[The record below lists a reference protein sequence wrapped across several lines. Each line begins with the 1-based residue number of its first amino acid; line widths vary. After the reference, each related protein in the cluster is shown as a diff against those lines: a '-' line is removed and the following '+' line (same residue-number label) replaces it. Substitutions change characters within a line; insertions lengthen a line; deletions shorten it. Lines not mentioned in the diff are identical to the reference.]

1 MFFNLIHNKW
11 KFFILLT
18 ALIISAA
25 SMWYTNH
32 LVDKLEEEERQKI
45 QIWAEANKELQETP
59 LTGEVSL
66 YMFKIISE
74 NKTIPRILVDGKGKI
89 INSMNLD
96 PEKENDEEYLMEELR
111 KMKEEKEPIEIEL
124 SDNQKNYIYYKDSLL
139 LTDLY
144 YYPYLQFFIILLF
157 ISVVYFA
164 LTVSKQAEQNQLW
177 VGMSKETAHQLGTPI
192 SSLLAWVELL
202 KTREGDTTLVNEV
215 SKDVNRLEKI
225 TERFSRIG
233 SSPKLREV
241 NICAVLVTASEYL
254 RTRTSS
260 RVNYEQE
267 FSENDEI
274 IAPIN
279 VELFEWVVENLWK
292 NALDAMN
299 NIGEISIALKEK
311 GTSVFIDITDTGK
324 GIPKSKFKNVFKPG
338 YTTKM
343 RGWGL
348 GLSLTKRIIEDYH
361 KGRIFI
367 KYSEPG
373 RGTTFRIILRKAEKN
388 NSVN

>member
-1 MFFNLIHNKW
+1 MFFNLIQNKG
-11 KFFILLT
+11 KFFILLS
-18 ALIISAA
+18 ALVISGA
-25 SMWYTNH
+25 SMWYTNS
-32 LVDKLEEEERQKI
+32 LVHKLEVEERHKM
-45 QIWAEANKELQETP
+45 QIWAEANKEMQETP
-59 LTGEVSL
+59 LTGDVSL
-66 YMFKIISE
+66 YMFKIMTE
-74 NKTIPRILVDGKGKI
+74 NKTIPRILVDGEGKI

-96 PEKENDEEYLMEELR
+96 PQKEKDEEYLMQELEE
-111 KMKEEKEPIEIEL
+111 MKYQNEPIKIEL
-124 SDNQKNYIYYKDSLL
+124 SDNQVNYIYYKDSVL

-144 YYPYLQFFIILLF
+144 FYPYLQFFIILLF
-157 ISVVYFA
+157 LSVVYFA
-164 LTVSKQAEQNQLW
+164 LTVSKRAEQNQLW

-202 KTREGDTTLVNEV
+202 KSREGDNTLVNEV

-233 SSPKLREV
+233 SAPILKEV
-241 NICAVLVTASEYL
+241 NICKVLLNASDYL

-260 RVNYEQE
+260 RVHFEQE
-267 FSENDEI
+267 FSDEEEI
-274 IAPIN
+274 IAPVN
-279 VELFEWVVENLWK
+279 VELFEWVIENLWK

-299 NIGEISIALKEK
+299 NIGEIAIAVSENED
-311 GTSVFIDITDTGK
+311 SVFIDLTDTGK

-338 YTTKM
+338 YTTKL

-361 KGRIFI
+361 KGKIFI

-373 RGTTFRIILRKAEKN
+373 RGTIFRIVLRKVEKK
-388 NSVN
+388 

>member
-1 MFFNLIHNKW
+1 MFFNLIQNKG
-11 KFFILLT
+11 KFFILLS
-18 ALIISAA
+18 ALVISGA
-25 SMWYTNH
+25 SMWYTNT
-32 LVDKLEEEERQKI
+32 LVNKLEAEERQKM
-45 QIWAEANKELQETP
+45 QIWAEANKEMQETP
-59 LTGEVSL
+59 LTGDVSL
-66 YMFKIISE
+66 YMFKIMTE
-74 NKTIPRILVDGKGKI
+74 NKTIPRILVDGEGKI

-96 PEKENDEEYLMEELR
+96 PQKENDEKYLLQELEE
-111 KMKEEKEPIEIEL
+111 MKYQNEPIKIEL
-124 SDNQKNYIYYKDSLL
+124 SDNQINYIYYKDSVL

-144 YYPYLQFFIILLF
+144 FYPYLQFFIILLF
-157 ISVVYFA
+157 LSVVYFA
-164 LTVSKQAEQNQLW
+164 LTVSKRAEQNQLW

-202 KTREGDTTLVNEV
+202 KSRESDSTLVNEV

-233 SSPKLREV
+233 SSPVLKEV
-241 NICAVLVTASEYL
+241 NICKVLLTASDYL

-260 RVNYEQE
+260 RVHFEQE
-267 FSENDEI
+267 FPDDEEI
-274 IAPIN
+274 IAPVN
-279 VELFEWVVENLWK
+279 VELFEWVIENLWK

-299 NIGEISIALKEK
+299 NIGEIAISVTENENF
-311 GTSVFIDITDTGK
+311 VFIDLTDTGK

-338 YTTKM
+338 YTTKL

-361 KGRIFI
+361 KGRIYI

-373 RGTTFRIILRKAEKN
+373 RGTTFRIVLRKVEKK
-388 NSVN
+388 

>member
-1 MFFNLIHNKW
+1 MFFNLIQNKG
-11 KFFILLT
+11 KFFILLS
-18 ALIISAA
+18 ALVISGA
-25 SMWYTNH
+25 SMWYTNS
-32 LVDKLEEEERQKI
+32 LVNKLEVEERQKM
-45 QIWAEANKELQETP
+45 QIWAEANKEMQETP
-59 LTGEVSL
+59 LTGDVSL
-66 YMFKIISE
+66 YMFKIMTE
-74 NKTIPRILVDGKGKI
+74 NKTIPRILVDGEGKI

-96 PEKENDEEYLMEELR
+96 PQKEKDEEYLLQELEE
-111 KMKEEKEPIEIEL
+111 MKYQNDPIKIEL
-124 SDNQKNYIYYKDSLL
+124 SDNQVNYIYYKDSVL
-139 LTDLY
+139 LTDLNF
-144 YYPYLQFFIILLF
+144 YPYLQFFIILLF
-157 ISVVYFA
+157 LAVVYFA
-164 LTVSKQAEQNQLW
+164 LTVSKRAEQNQLW

-202 KTREGDTTLVNEV
+202 KSRENDSTLVNEV

-233 SSPKLREV
+233 SAPVLKEV
-241 NICAVLVTASEYL
+241 NICKVLLNASDYL

-260 RVNYEQE
+260 RVHYEQE
-267 FSENDEI
+267 FADNEEI
-274 IAPIN
+274 IAPVN
-279 VELFEWVVENLWK
+279 VELFEWVIENLWK

-299 NIGEISIALKEK
+299 NIGEIAIAVSENED
-311 GTSVFIDITDTGK
+311 SVFIDLTDTGK

-338 YTTKM
+338 YTTKL

-373 RGTTFRIILRKAEKN
+373 RGTIFRIVLRKVEKK
-388 NSVN
+388 